1 MPCYINFRV
10 FSKPYTMTSKRIKI
24 ILIVFSLVTTGIIA
38 GIFIKNRILSQ
49 SPEKLL
55 SLIHKNI
62 SLSIGKVH
70 HVSIRNGVKEWIL
83 DAKSAHVVDE
93 SKQLM
98 LEDVSMVYFL
108 QDGSKVYLTA
118 GRGILKTE
126 TNDIEAVGN
135 VVLTYSTYS
144 LETDKINYDR
154 DRHVLFSSGQVKIK
168 GKTVNLT
175 ADSMKYDLTT
185 NQTWFYPNVEVML
198 RENSV

>member
-1 MPCYINFRV
+1 
-10 FSKPYTMTSKRIKI
+10 MTSKRIKI

-55 SLIHKNI
+55 SLIQKNI
-62 SLSIGKVH
+62 SISIGKVH

-83 DAKSAHVVDE
+83 DAKSAQVVDE

-98 LEDVSMVYFL
+98 LEDISVVYFL
-108 QDGSKVYLTA
+108 HDGSKVYLTA
-118 GRGILKTE
+118 GSGILKTE

-135 VVLTYSTYS
+135 VILKYSSYL
-144 LETDKINYDR
+144 LETEKINYDR
-154 DRHVLFSSGQVKIK
+154 DRHVLFSSGQVKIY

-185 NQTWFYPNVEVML
+185 NQTWFHSNVEVML
-198 RENSV
+198 HDNSV